1 MKSKCREWS
10 NSSRRKEYWG
20 SRKSVM
26 NLQDIR
32 RNLGYRITSPIVGIL
47 SKSGITPNTL
57 TLTNLVLNIVA
68 AYVIA
73 TGHFLLGGVLIL
85 GSGLFDL
92 LDGALARFTK
102 QTTKFGAVLDSTV
115 DRISE
120 AATLCGLLIWY
131 VPQEGATLEI
141 ALILAVLIGS
151 FLVSYIRA
159 RAEGLGWQ
167 CQVGLFTR
175 AERVIVLAIGLLV
188 NQIFVHSVFV
198 ALCVLAV
205 FVFITVI
212 QRLVY
217 LWKQARIEGD

>member
-1 MKSKCREWS
+1 
-10 NSSRRKEYWG
+10 
-20 SRKSVM
+20 M

-32 RNLGYRITSPIVGIL
+32 RILAYRITSPIVGIL
-47 SKSGITPNTL
+47 SKSGITPNAL
-57 TLTNLVLNIVA
+57 TLTNLALNIVA

-92 LDGALARFTK
+92 LDGALARFSK

-141 ALILAVLIGS
+141 VLILAVLIGS

-175 AERVIVLAIGLLV
+175 AERVIVLAVGLLI
-188 NQIFVHSVFV
+188 NQIFV
-198 ALCVLAV
+198 ALCILTV
-205 FVFITVI
+205 FVFVTVV

-217 LWKQARIEGD
+217 VWKQEKTKGD

>member
-1 MKSKCREWS
+1 MS
-10 NSSRRKEYWG
+10 
-20 SRKSVM
+20 
-26 NLQDIR
+26 LIDIR
-32 RNLGYRITSPIVGIL
+32 RNLAYRITDPVVRIL
-47 SKSGITPNTL
+47 GKSGITPNAL
-57 TLTNLVLNIVA
+57 TFINLALNIFA

-73 TGHFLLGGVLIL
+73 TGHFLLGGVLVL
-85 GSGLFDL
+85 VAGLFDL

-102 QTTKFGAVLDSTV
+102 QTTKFGAILDSTA

-120 AATLCGLLIWY
+120 AAILCGLLFWY
-131 VPQEGATLEI
+131 IPQEEASLEI
-141 ALILAVLIGS
+141 VLIFVVLIGS

-188 NQIFVHSVFV
+188 NQTFV
-198 ALCVLAV
+198 ALCILVV
-205 FVFITVI
+205 FVFITVV

-217 LWKQARIEGD
+217 LWKQGNVKGD

>member
-1 MKSKCREWS
+1 
-10 NSSRRKEYWG
+10 
-20 SRKSVM
+20 M
-26 NLQDIR
+26 NLIDIR
-32 RNLGYRITSPIVGIL
+32 RNLAYRITDPIVRIL
-47 SKSGITPNTL
+47 GKSGITPNAL
-57 TLTNLVLNIVA
+57 TFINLALNIIA

-73 TGHFLLGGVLIL
+73 TGHFLLGGVLVL
-85 GSGLFDL
+85 VAGLFDL

-102 QTTKFGAVLDSTV
+102 QTTRFGAILDSTA

-120 AATLCGLLIWY
+120 AAILCGLLIWY
-131 VPQEGATLEI
+131 IPQEEASLEI
-141 ALILAVLIGS
+141 VLIFVVLIGS

-175 AERVIVLAIGLLV
+175 AERVIVLAIALLV
-188 NQIFVHSVFV
+188 NQIFI

-205 FVFITVI
+205 FVYITVV

-217 LWKQARIEGD
+217 LWKQGKIKGD

>member
-1 MKSKCREWS
+1 
-10 NSSRRKEYWG
+10 
-20 SRKSVM
+20 M
-26 NLQDIR
+26 NLQETR
-32 RNLGYRITSPIVGIL
+32 RNLAYRVTSPIVGIL

-57 TLTNLVLNIVA
+57 TLANLALNIVA

-92 LDGALARFTK
+92 LDGALARFSK

-131 VPQEGATLEI
+131 VAQEGATLTI
-141 ALILAVLIGS
+141 VLILAVLVGS

-167 CQVGLFTR
+167 CQIGLFTR
-175 AERVIVLAIGLLV
+175 AERVIVLAVGLLV
-188 NQIFVHSVFV
+188 SGVSVHSVFV

-205 FVFITVI
+205 FVFVTVVE
-212 QRLVY
+212 RLVY
-217 LWKQARIEGD
+217 LWKQQKINGD

>member
-1 MKSKCREWS
+1 
-10 NSSRRKEYWG
+10 
-20 SRKSVM
+20 
-26 NLQDIR
+26 
-32 RNLGYRITSPIVGIL
+32 
-47 SKSGITPNTL
+47 
-57 TLTNLVLNIVA
+57 LNIVA

-73 TGHFLLGGVLIL
+73 TGHFLLGGVLVL
-85 GSGLFDL
+85 VSGLFDL

-131 VPQEGATLEI
+131 IPQEGTTSEI
-141 ALILAVLIGS
+141 ILVLAVLIGS

-159 RAEGLGWQ
+159 RAEGVGWQ

-175 AERVIVLAIGLLV
+175 AERVIVLAVGLLI
-188 NQIFVHSVFV
+188 NRILVHGVFV

-205 FVFITVI
+205 FIFITVV
-212 QRLVY
+212 QRLIY
-217 LWKQARIEGD
+217 LWKQARVEGD

>member
-1 MKSKCREWS
+1 
-10 NSSRRKEYWG
+10 
-20 SRKSVM
+20 M

-32 RNLGYRITSPIVGIL
+32 RNLAYRITSPIVGIL
-47 SKSGITPNTL
+47 SKSGITPNAL
-57 TLTNLVLNIVA
+57 TLTNLALNIVA

-92 LDGALARFTK
+92 LDGALARFSK

-141 ALILAVLIGS
+141 VLVLAVLIGS

-167 CQVGLFTR
+167 CQIGLFTR

-188 NQIFVHSVFV
+188 SRVFVHSVFV

-205 FVFITVI
+205 FVFITVV

-217 LWKQARIEGD
+217 LWKQQKTNGD

>member
-1 MKSKCREWS
+1 
-10 NSSRRKEYWG
+10 
-20 SRKSVM
+20 M
-26 NLQDIR
+26 NLPDIR
-32 RNLGYRITSPIVGIL
+32 RNLAYRITSPLVRIL
-47 SKSGITPNTL
+47 SKSGIAPNTL
-57 TLTNLVLNIVA
+57 TLTNLALNIVA

-73 TGHFLLGGVLIL
+73 TGHFLLGGVLVL
-85 GSGLFDL
+85 VSGLFDL

-131 VPQEGATLEI
+131 VPQEGTTLEI
-141 ALILAVLIGS
+141 VLVLVVLIGS

-159 RAEGLGWQ
+159 RAEGVGWQ

-175 AERVIVLAIGLLV
+175 AERVIVLAVGLLV
-188 NQIFVHSVFV
+188 NRILVHGVFV

-205 FVFITVI
+205 FVFITVV
-212 QRLVY
+212 QRLIY
-217 LWKQARIEGD
+217 IWKQARIEGD

>member
-1 MKSKCREWS
+1 
-10 NSSRRKEYWG
+10 
-20 SRKSVM
+20 
-26 NLQDIR
+26 
-32 RNLGYRITSPIVGIL
+32 L
-47 SKSGITPNTL
+47 SKSGIAPNTL
-57 TLTNLVLNIVA
+57 TLTNLALNIVA

-73 TGHFLLGGVLIL
+73 TGHFLLGGVLVL
-85 GSGLFDL
+85 VSGLFDL

-131 VPQEGATLEI
+131 VLQEGTTLEI
-141 ALILAVLIGS
+141 VLVLAVLIGS

-175 AERVIVLAIGLLV
+175 AERVIVLAIGLLI
-188 NQIFVHSVFV
+188 NQIFI

-205 FVFITVI
+205 FVFITVV
-212 QRLVY
+212 QRLAY
-217 LWKQARIEGD
+217 LWKQGKIKGD

>member
-1 MKSKCREWS
+1 
-10 NSSRRKEYWG
+10 
-20 SRKSVM
+20 M
-26 NLQDIR
+26 NLIDIR
-32 RNLGYRITSPIVGIL
+32 RNLASRITNPIVGIL
-47 SKSGITPNTL
+47 SKSGITPNAL
-57 TLTNLVLNIVA
+57 TFINLALNIVA

-73 TGHFLLGGVLIL
+73 TGHFLLGGILVLV
-85 GSGLFDL
+85 SGLFDL

-102 QTTKFGAVLDSTV
+102 QTTKFGAILDSTV

-120 AATLCGLLIWY
+120 AAILCGLLIWY
-131 VPQEGATLEI
+131 TPQEGASLKI
-141 ALILAVLIGS
+141 VLIFVVLIGS

-188 NQIFVHSVFV
+188 NQIFI

-205 FVFITVI
+205 FVFITVV

-217 LWKQARIEGD
+217 LWKQGKIKGD